1 MPKAPVSDRIY
12 KYTTALLSGSALLFI
27 FLILVILVQYSYPS
41 IVVNGLQFFTTTIW
55 NPALGSSIVTKDGFS
70 VMQGSSYGLLV
81 YLEGT
86 LVTSAFAILFGVPV
100 SIAVAVFLTQI
111 APKRVTPPISF
122 LVELL
127 AGIPSVVY
135 GFWGLLV
142 LGPYLLDYVEPFL
155 AAHLGFIPG
164 FHGPVY
170 SYGLLTSGLIL
181 ALMIVPIVASISRDV
196 MAQTPLELR
205 EGAKALGLT
214 DWEVTRKIVLPYA
227 KTGIIGA
234 VILGLGRALGETMAV
249 ALVSGAANIPLHSLY
264 SPVNSL
270 AAFMALS
277 LDGAFTDPTTQFVYA
292 LVELA
297 VVLLV
302 ITMLVNIL
310 ARALVKQGFIRSAEG
325 VVRV

>member
-1 MPKAPVSDRIY
+1 MSKAATSDRIY
-12 KYTTALLSGSALLFI
+12 KYFTAVLSGSALLFI
-27 FLILVILVQYSYPS
+27 FLILVVLVQYSYPS
-41 IVVNGLQFFTTTIW
+41 IVINGLNFFTTTIW
-55 NPALGSSIVTKDGFS
+55 NPALGSNIVVEKGFN

-86 LVTSAFAILFGVPV
+86 LVTSGLAILFGVPV
-100 SIAVAVFLTQI
+100 SIAIAIFLTQI
-111 APKRVTPPISF
+111 APRRVTPPISF

-135 GFWGLLV
+135 GFWGILV
-142 LGPYLLDYVEPFL
+142 LGPYLLAVVEPFL
-155 AAHLGFIPG
+155 SSHLGFIPG
-164 FHGPVY
+164 FGGYVY
-170 SYGLLTSGLIL
+170 SYGLLGSSLIL
-181 ALMIVPIVASISRDV
+181 ALMIVPIVASITRDV
-196 MAQTPLELR
+196 MFQAPLELR

-214 DWEVTRKIVLPYA
+214 NWEVTWKVVLPYA

-249 ALVSGAANIPLHSLY
+249 ALVSGAANIPIASLY
-264 SPVNSL
+264 SPINTL

-277 LDGAFTDPTTQFVYA
+277 LDGAFTDPTNQYVYA

-310 ARALVKQGFIRSAEG
+310 ARALVKQGFFRSSEG
-325 VVRV
+325 AVRV